1 MVANKKLN
9 ILMISDVFFPRVN
22 GVSTSI
28 QTFTESFLADGHKV
42 TLIAPDYPDEHLADF
57 PILRIPSS
65 KLPFDPEDRLMSK
78 RKISKLLPQLEEQ
91 RFDILHIQTPFVA
104 HYAGIYLAKKLGIPC
119 VVTYHTYFEAYFEK
133 YLPWLPSGLLRKIA
147 RKYSASQCNQ
157 VNGIISPSS
166 QMLSKLRE
174 YGAESEA
181 AVIPTG
187 LKLDQYHHVGESN
200 FRSKYNIDEDD
211 QVLLYVGRVA
221 HEKNIPFLIDVFA
234 EIVET
239 NNDVKFVIAG
249 EGPAQKS
256 LQNRVEVLGLEGQ
269 VIFVGYLDRET
280 ALVDCYKSADV
291 FVFSS
296 ETETQGL
303 VLLEA
308 MACNLPVVSVAS
320 MGSKDVLLD
329 GEGCLI
335 SKLDTDEFSQKVLSL
350 LTDPDFARQLAAAGK
365 RYVSQ
370 WSTEDKSRELQ
381 NFYYA
386 TISVFQ
392 HESLPATDE
401 VLSSE

>member
-1 MVANKKLN
+1 MANKKLN

-28 QTFTESFLADGHKV
+28 QTFTESFLAEGHKV
-42 TLIAPDYPDEHLADF
+42 TLIAPDYPDKHLAEF
-57 PILRIPSS
+57 PIIRIPSS

-78 RKISKLLPQLEEQ
+78 RKISRLLPQLEKQ
-91 RFDILHIQTPFVA
+91 QFDIVHIQTPFVA
-104 HYAGIYLAKKLGIPC
+104 HYAGVNLAKKLGIPC
-119 VVTYHTYFEAYFEK
+119 VVSYHTYFEAYFEK

-166 QMLSKLRE
+166 QMLAKLRE
-174 YGAESEA
+174 YGAESQA

-187 LKLDQYHHVGESN
+187 LKLDQYQHDGESS
-200 FRSKYNIDEDD
+200 FRSKYNIDEDE

-256 LQNRVEVLGLEGQ
+256 LQNRVEVLGLEDQ

-280 ALVDCYKSADV
+280 ELIDCYQSADI

-320 MGSKDVLLD
+320 MGSKDVLID

-335 SKLDTDEFSQKVLSL
+335 SKLDTDEFSHKVLSL
-350 LTDPDFARQLAAAGK
+350 LTDPDYAKQLAEAGK
-365 RYVSQ
+365 RYVGQ
-370 WSTEDKSRELQ
+370 WSTEDKSKELQ
-381 NFYYA
+381 NFYHA
-386 TISVFQ
+386 TISGFQ
-392 HESLPATDE
+392 HKPLPATDE
-401 VLSSE
+401 VLPSE

>member
-1 MVANKKLN
+1 MASKKLN

-28 QTFTESFLADGHKV
+28 QTFTESFLAEGHKV
-42 TLIAPDYPDEHLADF
+42 TLIAPDYPDKHLAEF
-57 PILRIPSS
+57 PVIRIPSS

-78 RKISKLLPQLEEQ
+78 RKISKLLPQLEKQ
-91 RFDILHIQTPFVA
+91 QFDLVHIQTPFVA
-104 HYAGIYLAKKLGIPC
+104 HYAGVYLAKKLGIPS
-119 VVTYHTYFEAYFEK
+119 VVSYHTYFEAYFEK
-133 YLPWLPSGLLRKIA
+133 YLPWLPSGVLRKIA

-166 QMLSKLRE
+166 QMLAKLRE

-187 LKLDQYHHVGESN
+187 LKLDQYQHDGDSS
-200 FRSKYNIDEDD
+200 FRSKHNIDEDD

-234 EIVET
+234 EIVES

-256 LQNRVEVLGLEGQ
+256 LQNRVEVLGLEDQ

-280 ALVDCYKSADV
+280 ELVDCYQSADI

-320 MGSKDVLLD
+320 MGSKDVLID

-335 SKLDTDEFSQKVLSL
+335 SKLDTDEFSNKVMSL
-350 LTDPDFARQLAAAGK
+350 LTDPDYAKQLAEAGK
-365 RYVSQ
+365 HYVSQ
-370 WSTEDKSRELQ
+370 WSTEDKAKELQ
-381 NFYYA
+381 NFYHA
-386 TISVFQ
+386 TLSDF
-392 HESLPATDE
+392 HHKPLSATDE
-401 VLSSE
+401 VLPNE

>member
-1 MVANKKLN
+1 MVNKKLN

-28 QTFTESFLADGHKV
+28 QTFTDSFLAEGHQV
-42 TLIAPDYPDEHLADF
+42 TLIAPDYPEEHLADF
-57 PILRIPSS
+57 PIIRIPAS

-78 RKISKLLPQLEEQ
+78 RKISKLLPQLEKMQ
-91 RFDILHIQTPFVA
+91 FDILHIQTPFVA
-104 HYAGIYLAKKLGIPC
+104 HYAGVYLAKRLDIPC
-119 VVTYHTYFEAYFEK
+119 VVSYHTYFEAYFEK

-166 QMLSKLRE
+166 QMLAKLRE
-174 YGAESEA
+174 YGAESQA

-187 LKLDQYHHVGESN
+187 LKLDQYQHAGESS
-200 FRSKYNIDEDD
+200 FRSQYNIDEDD

-249 EGPAQKS
+249 EGPAQKT
-256 LQNRVEVLGLEGQ
+256 LQNRVEVLGLEEQ

-280 ALVDCYKSADV
+280 ELVDCYQSADI

-320 MGSKDVLLD
+320 MGSKDVLID

-335 SKLDTDEFSQKVLSL
+335 SKLDTDEFSKKVLRL
-350 LTDPDFARQLAAAGK
+350 LTDPDYAKQLAEAGK
-365 RYVSQ
+365 RYVGQ
-370 WSTEDKSRELQ
+370 WSTEDKAKELQ
-381 NFYYA
+381 NFYHA
-386 TISVFQ
+386 TIAGFQ
-392 HESLPATDE
+392 HKPLPATDE
-401 VLSSE
+401 VLPSE

>member
-1 MVANKKLN
+1 MPDKMLN

-28 QTFTESFLADGHKV
+28 QTFTESLLAEGHKV
-42 TLIAPDYPDEHLADF
+42 TLIAPEYPQQHQADF
-57 PILRIPSS
+57 PVIRIPSS
-65 KLPFDPEDRLMSK
+65 KLPFDLEDRLMSK
-78 RKISKLLPQLEEQ
+78 RKISKLLVQLESQ
-91 RFDILHIQTPFVA
+91 QFDILHIQTPFVA

-119 VVTYHTYFEAYFEK
+119 VVSYHTYFEAYFEK
-133 YLPWLPSGLLRKIA
+133 YLPGLPSGLLRKVA

-157 VNGIISPSS
+157 VNGIISPSN
-166 QMLSKLRE
+166 QMLAKLRE

-187 LKLDQYHHVGESN
+187 LKLEQYQYEGESN

-234 EIVET
+234 EIVEA

-256 LQNRVEVLGLEGQ
+256 LQNRVEVLGLEEQ

-280 ALVDCYKSADV
+280 ELVDCYQSADI

-320 MGSKDVLLD
+320 MGSKDVLID

-335 SKLDTDEFSQKVLSL
+335 SKLDTEEFSQKVLSL
-350 LTDPDFARQLAAAGK
+350 LTDPSYAKYLAEAGK

-370 WSTEDKSRELQ
+370 WSTGDKAKDLLG
-381 NFYYA
+381 FYHA
-386 TISVFQ
+386 TISGF
-392 HESLPATDE
+392 HHKPLPAIDE
-401 VLSSE
+401 VLPE